1 MIPAQHLGA
10 PKISEFRQA
19 TVPELRTGLLTPSA
33 ERIKRV
39 FDIAVGSLLFLVSL
53 PLAVLIAA
61 AILMESGRPVFY
73 AHTRIGKG
81 GRKFRLWKFR
91 SMVTNG
97 DEALQRYLEQHPE
110 RAVEWLLSHKLKED
124 PRVTGVG
131 RSLRKRSLD
140 ELPQFWN
147 VLRGDMSLV
156 GPRPIVAEEVLKQG
170 HGFRLYSRVR
180 PGLTGLW
187 QVSGRNDTSYHKR
200 VQLDSSYVC
209 NWTPWLDLRILFRT
223 ILVILHGHG
232 AY

>member
-19 TVPELRTGLLTPSA
+19 SVPELRTGLLTLSA

-39 FDIAVGSLLFLVSL
+39 FDVALGSLLFLVSL

-81 GRKFRLWKFR
+81 GRSFRLWKFR

-124 PRVTGVG
+124 PRVTRVG

-170 HGFRLYSRVR
+170 HGFRLYSRVK

-223 ILVILHGHG
+223 ILVVLHGHG